1 MHPMQENAHT
11 RTLSPW
17 IVSGISLVVGI
28 IVLLDEIAK
37 WHIIQ
42 KLPIN
47 GEFFEWSF
55 FTIGLHKNFG
65 IAFDGD
71 VYREI
76 NLSDRL
82 KFESI
87 WEIIIAA
94 QGSNKWNLAA
104 LSNIFHISKISVR
117 ADIKSK
123 LLAKLME
130 LSRYQNNP
138 HLLFCAL
145 LIRLELNDPFL
156 IIKLFP
162 GYDLGEYYRNQ
173 SRIYADI
180 EESLPDKIK
189 VIKVAL
195 KMLTPK
201 QMQAVMAYYI
211 DNDEKCSMDI
221 ISKRLKISKSALKER
236 LDTAKRSMGIGF
248 ENYFKVMKIIDDLK
262 R

>member
-1 MHPMQENAHT
+1 MNDFMKANICTYCDCFKECQGKYLGPLGMNKNIAFNGCEALDQELIKERLVNYY
-11 RTLSPW
+11 
-17 IVSGISLVVGI
+17 SL
-28 IVLLDEIAK
+28 
-37 WHIIQ
+37 
-42 KLPIN
+42 
-47 GEFFEWSF
+47 
-55 FTIGLHKNFG
+55 T
-65 IAFDGD
+65 AFDGD
-71 VYREI
+71 MYREI

>member
-1 MHPMQENAHT
+1 M
-11 RTLSPW
+11 
-17 IVSGISLVVGI
+17 
-28 IVLLDEIAK
+28 
-37 WHIIQ
+37 
-42 KLPIN
+42 
-47 GEFFEWSF
+47 
-55 FTIGLHKNFG
+55 
-65 IAFDGD
+65 
-71 VYREI
+71 
-76 NLSDRL
+76 
-82 KFESI
+82 
-87 WEIIIAA
+87 
-94 QGSNKWNLAA
+94 
-104 LSNIFHISKISVR
+104 
-117 ADIKSK
+117 
-123 LLAKLME
+123 
-130 LSRYQNNP
+130 
-138 HLLFCAL
+138 
-145 LIRLELNDPFL
+145 IRLELNDPFL